1 MLTDVPSVF
10 WEDVISKYIGFLKGL
25 VYQGTALS
33 RCSWSWDKLW
43 FIHTKHVAQHRNKPS
58 GHLCL
63 SVSWGYWQEIANK
76 FLATWCLNSAPR
88 SLRQCFLAGI
98 LLIFIEVR
106 KWGKVFTELSGE
118 RWGRGQFKASL
129 SYKYVRPCL
138 KKRRGIEKGRKGESS
153 LLAPDSE
160 AVWSGET
167 VRSLC
172 TERKREEERG
182 EWRKRCRKNP
192 QIVKKARI

>member
-1 MLTDVPSVF
+1 MLNDAPSVF
-10 WEDVISKYIGFLKGL
+10 WEDVINKYIGFLKGL

-106 KWGKVFTELSGE
+106 KWGKVFTERS
-118 RWGRGQFKASL
+118 GRGGGSVQDRSRLQICQTL
-129 SYKYVRPCL
+129 SQEE
-138 KKRRGIEKGRKGESS
+138 KKRDRER
-153 LLAPDSE
+153 
-160 AVWSGET
+160 
-167 VRSLC
+167 
-172 TERKREEERG
+172 ERKRREE
-182 EWRKRCRKNP
+182 P
-192 QIVKKARI
+192 SLSS